1 MEFTQS
7 EIAGLVE
14 VLGTP
19 QFGARLNL
27 LANRYFA
34 TGHCTAFQW
43 VAGQDPR
50 CVVAEG
56 HDDEGSR
63 LAKELALEYTGG
75 SYVNDAFVTRTMISP
90 ERGENVALIE
100 PEAIKDAG
108 FRERFYGMPQLRHEL
123 LFSKKLDDGLTC
135 LSVYRH
141 MDQPAFTPQELAEA
155 RSVAPLLLGFV
166 DKQAWL
172 DEHISESPQRRVAA
186 DPVRATTQG
195 GAAILVPVN
204 DGLST
209 EMRTRL
215 QKRTR
220 TLLLLSCAGLTERE
234 ADICSYIVLG
244 FTTLAIGMLLEI
256 SVNTVATH
264 RKHAYSKLGISSQTE
279 LFSKCLR
286 LLPFH
291 DNDVTF
297 G

>member
-166 DKQAWL
+166 DKLVVCLPGNPVSAYAVFAVLVSPMIRRMQGRANVHPPVL
-172 DEHISESPQRRVAA
+172 RAALRTEKTRQESREEFLRVQYHSLA
-186 DPVRATTQG
+186 DG
-195 GAAILVPVN
+195 GADVAPYGNQGSGVISSLPWCDGLARLPAGVPVH
-204 DGLST
+204 DG
-209 EMRTRL
+209 
-215 QKRTR
+215 
-220 TLLLLSCAGLTERE
+220 
-234 ADICSYIVLG
+234 DIVSYYDLKHW
-244 FTTLAIGMLLEI
+244 LA
-256 SVNTVATH
+256 
-264 RKHAYSKLGISSQTE
+264 
-279 LFSKCLR
+279 
-286 LLPFH
+286 
-291 DNDVTF
+291 
-297 G
+297 